1 MRATAALRVPILLGA
16 VLLLAIFVTQAWFVL
31 AYPQPPVFGDPAGYL
46 AVGRRLQ
53 QAALQ
58 LVQGETSAREALG
71 SIRGVLYYAGAGTV
85 FAVLDAWRPG
95 DATFVRLVFA
105 AFNTLAAFGAF
116 LLARRLS
123 GSAVGGLAALALC
136 ALHPSFAVELANL
149 FPDPVTGCFFVF
161 SAVFFVEALGRRSA
175 GWMVASG
182 AALGAGLLI
191 RSQLMEYALALIAVC
206 FAVTA
211 PIWVRDAGRRRLA
224 WALAGGLLPFAAGWG
239 AIVYAVGNDLREIE
253 ALGNFTFRPRYP
265 YGFWQFLETDGFMGP
280 YRLGTEP
287 YYQEMRADAQRDGWP
302 LASRLERW
310 RFTGRYVAGRAPE
323 SLLLILDNVFR
334 LHDRPPNRY
343 KWDYPFPYP
352 LQVHFH
358 RLAVLMACGALAL
371 TVARGT
377 HQAVFFIPLSLALIH
392 GVSYSWPRF
401 VQPAIP
407 ILMAA
412 AGAFLAQVALNV
424 RFLRR
429 GEWVRW
435 GGLGALATVLAGSGR
450 LLFDAAPAMGATLC
464 LAAVLLA
471 VGLPLYL
478 AWLLAGRGPRASM
491 AASLVGLVL
500 GAVVIAHTLRGY
512 RWHAVATR
520 LGGEVL
526 GMEQEVVLSPAGGKQ
541 LREASEAFLVLDL
554 RVRGG
559 DVSGLTIDVAGRRF
573 TGTDLVPTLPA
584 LREFTWE
591 GGPARRAFPQWW
603 ALPLEPSLRSSLPEG
618 PLSMRIRVGVPPG
631 LEVEIGGDRFAGQ
644 HSLYEGPSF
653 GEWREVAG
661 IKFDYD
667 GDARLPVRRSLSS
680 LATTSSVV
688 GRDGSVRRL
697 ASVHRVRLITLGSNE
712 GTMRWQTAPAP
723 SRRRLAFVF
732 AALSRFVGAGG
743 TKGSADLYID
753 GEPAITFPLEPAGSY
768 LIGDPRHQLCYG
780 PLPDRRGR
788 SYGAYALLTQAS
800 GPGQALTLTV
810 RFRSGLNAEQILFR
824 LAPEVPLEGLAEALR
839 ACLGTTPVADGAARI
854 LDDSMNR
861 YPELTGRFQVTAV
874 F

>member
-1 MRATAALRVPILLGA
+1 MLLG
-16 VLLLAIFVTQAWFVL
+16 VVLLLLAIFVTQAWFVL

-53 QAALQ
+53 QAALK
-58 LVQGETSAREALG
+58 LVQGEATVREALG

-85 FAVLDAWRPG
+85 FAVFDAWRPG
-95 DATFVRLVFA
+95 DTTFLRLVFA
-105 AFNTLAAFGAF
+105 AFNTLSAFGAF

-123 GSAVGGLAALALC
+123 GHAMGGLAALAIY
-136 ALHPSFAVELANL
+136 ALHPSFAVELASL
-149 FPDPVTGCFFVF
+149 FPDPVTGCLFVF
-161 SAVFFVEALGRRSA
+161 SAVFFVEGVGRRRA

-191 RSQLMEYALALIAVC
+191 RSQLMEYVLALIALG

-211 PIWVRDAGRRRLA
+211 PAWVRDAGRRRLA

-239 AIVYAVGNDLREIE
+239 VIVHAVGNDLREIE

-287 YYQEMRADAQRDGWP
+287 YYQEMRADAQQHGWP

-310 RFTGRYVAGRAPE
+310 RFTGRYVAGRAHE
-323 SLLLILDNVFR
+323 SLLLVLDNAFR
-334 LHDRPPNRY
+334 LYDRPPNRY

-352 LQVHFH
+352 FQVLFH
-358 RLAVLMACGALAL
+358 RIAMVMACGALAL
-371 TVARGT
+371 AVARGT
-377 HQAVFFIPLSLALIH
+377 AHQAVFFIPLSLALIH
-392 GVSYSWPRF
+392 GVSYPWPRF
-401 VQPAIP
+401 VQPAFP

-412 AGAFLAQVALNV
+412 AGSFVAQVALNV
-424 RFLRR
+424 RSLRR
-429 GEWVRW
+429 GDWVRL
-435 GGLGALATVLAGSGR
+435 GGFVALAAFLAGSGR
-450 LLFDAAPAMGATLC
+450 MLFDAAPAMGATLH
-464 LAAVLLA
+464 LGAALLM

-478 AWLLAGRGPRASM
+478 ARLLAGRGPRASI
-491 AASLVGLVL
+491 AASIVGLVL
-500 GAVVIAHTLRGY
+500 GVMMIAHTLRGY
-512 RWHAVATR
+512 GWHAVATP

-526 GMEQEVVLSPAGGKQ
+526 GIEQDLVLGPAGGKQ

-559 DVSGLTIDVAGRRF
+559 DVSGLTIDLAGRRF
-573 TGTDLVPTLPA
+573 NGTDLVPTLPA

-603 ALPLEPSLRSSLPEG
+603 ALPLETSLRSSLSEG
-618 PLSMRIRVGVPPG
+618 PLRIRMMVPPG
-631 LEVEIGGDRFAGQ
+631 LEVEVGGDRFARQ

-680 LATTSSVV
+680 LATTSFVI
-688 GRDGSVRRL
+688 GRDASVRQVRG
-697 ASVHRVRLITLGSNE
+697 VHRVRIVTVGSNE
-712 GTMRWQTAPAP
+712 GSIRWETAPAP
-723 SRRRLAFVF
+723 SRRRVAFVF
-732 AALSRFVGAGG
+732 AAVSRFTAPGG
-743 TKGSADLYID
+743 TKGSADLYMD
-753 GEPAITFPLEPAGSY
+753 GQPAVTFPLEPVGSY
-768 LIGDPRHQLCYG
+768 VIGNPRHELCYG

-788 SYGAYALLTQAS
+788 SYGAYALLTETPA
-800 GPGQALTLTV
+800 PGRALTLTV
-810 RFRSGLNAEQILFR
+810 RFRSGLDAEQILFR
-824 LAPEVPLEGLAEALR
+824 LAPEAPREALVVALR
-839 ACLGTTPVADGAARI
+839 ACLGTTPVVNGAARV
-854 LDDSMNR
+854 LDDSTNR